1 MAFIGTATPAPPPAD
16 WLQYPPRSGWV
27 ADPLVLDASFQMM
40 ILWSQARHGAGSIP
54 SFAGRYR
61 QFRRSFPQT
70 PVQVVIRVTR
80 DNGTFARADI
90 DYLDADGQV
99 IAQMQD
105 YECVMQETL
114 NQAFRRNQL
123 GAVKA

>member
-1 MAFIGTATPAPPPAD
+1 M
-16 WLQYPPRSGWV
+16 QYPARSGWV

-40 ILWSQARHGAGSIP
+40 ILWSQAQHGAGSIP

-61 QFRRSFPQT
+61 QFRRAFPQA
-70 PVQVVIRVTR
+70 PVRVVIRVTR

-90 DYLDADGQV
+90 DYLDPDGQV

-105 YECVMQETL
+105 YECVMEKTL